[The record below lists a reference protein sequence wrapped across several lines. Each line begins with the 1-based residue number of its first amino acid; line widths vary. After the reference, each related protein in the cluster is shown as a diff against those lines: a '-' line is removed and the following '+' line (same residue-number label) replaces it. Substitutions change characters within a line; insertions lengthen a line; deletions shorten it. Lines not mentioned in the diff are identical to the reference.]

1 MRTKRTPHFRSTAS
15 YRAGMLLAV
24 LTVLTGILGG
34 LHTAGFLRN
43 PWGVVAEDPFQVRI
57 PINARAI
64 PAYSRV
70 NREDMLN
77 PNTGGL
83 MFQRLPPQ
91 SVVGISVKYRGDG
104 GLVESRV
111 ESVQRDIDGGVVCV
125 VDGRSIRAEEL
136 VELGGAVMNVN
147 GIIGRVVRRD
157 KRAGLAFRE
166 DAFFPQG
173 TPEGIAGATPRG
185 MRAVTLD
192 ASVLTG
198 IYSLQ
203 AGDRLDLLA
212 SISSG
217 KSAEAA
223 APSVVGLS
231 AIGRGEEGGGQT
243 TAVLLARDAMVLR
256 PVYVRNE
263 ASAVSSLT
271 QGRRIQNEPH
281 YEVAIAVNP
290 DDVIRLQEAISK
302 ELQITCVAHSMQ
314 ASSVEAGASL
324 DSTEAPRSLTAP
336 VTVRAI
342 PAYAVVTRDAFVD
355 PATRRIRTEEI
366 SPEEAERLGIETN
379 VESILGT
386 VARHDIPPGSFL
398 RAADLLKQRAA
409 VAPAVGDSP
418 EAAVPAAS
426 REDWRV
432 VRLPLVTQEG
442 GVDEATVVGD
452 RPAITAFVPAGRT
465 AFAIPWNRV
474 YGAEHLQL
482 EDHID
487 LLASWSLES
496 DEEQEETETR
506 PDGTRIVRRRSD
518 QAQRSTL
525 RTQEDSLGYRSESW
539 FVAADAIVIG
549 PVGFP
554 APAAAL
560 RAIGGRNG
568 ESGGGVAASTAAHSG
583 PPLLIAVEDRDVER
597 VAAALAAKGTLFTAA
612 YHAAVNTVPA
622 GQRRIAVAAQ
632 DLPEFSEFSET
643 GWLGNR
649 RRPATRLVNIDDP
662 RFANALSPQEI
673 EGYYGRILKAVKRRE
688 EIFRAEDF
696 LPAGTAP
703 GYLADAVP
711 GTVIMAV
718 SDRLIGGLDAF
729 VMGDR
734 VAIVQRGR
742 VPLAAGTIRHSPVHL
757 ENEARVVSG
766 DVRVASAARGGRVML
781 EVSSASTA
789 RLQAALAEVSR
800 VSGVAGDPRAAT
812 SLEAVGLPRA
822 SGHSGAAAVEN
833 ASEGIPDFSPL
844 DDAVVVESIVGGQ
857 RTWEIFGGAKRR
869 AGERR

>member
-1 MRTKRTPHFRSTAS
+1 MRTNRTSHARSSAS
-15 YRAGMLLAV
+15 YRAGMLLAAF
-24 LTVLTGILGG
+24 TVLTGILGG
-34 LHTAGFLRN
+34 LYSAGVLRN
-43 PWGVVAEDPFQVRI
+43 PWVVAEDPFQVRI
-57 PINARAI
+57 PINALAI
-64 PAYSRV
+64 PAYTRV

-77 PNTGGL
+77 PATGGL
-83 MFQRLPPQ
+83 MYQRLPPQ
-91 SVVGISVKYRGDG
+91 SIVGISAKYRGDG
-104 GLVESRV
+104 GLIESRV
-111 ESVQRDIDGGVVCV
+111 ASVQRGVDGGVVCMI
-125 VDGRSIRAEEL
+125 DGRSIRAEDL

-166 DAFFPQG
+166 DTFFPQG

-192 ASVLTG
+192 ASVLIG
-198 IYSLQ
+198 IHSLQ

-217 KSAEAA
+217 RAVEAA
-223 APSVVGLS
+223 APGVVGLS
-231 AIGRGEEGGGQT
+231 PTGRGEEGSEET

-271 QGRRIQNEPH
+271 QGKRIQNEPH

-290 DDVIRLQEAISK
+290 DDVIRLQDAISK
-302 ELQITCVAHSMQ
+302 EMPITCVAHSMQ
-314 ASSVEAGASL
+314 ASSVAAESNLDAPESL
-324 DSTEAPRSLTAP
+324 RSLTAP

-342 PAYAVVTRDAFVD
+342 PAYAVVTREAFVD
-355 PATRRIRTEEI
+355 PATRRLRTQEV

-386 VARHDIPPGSFL
+386 VTRHDIPPGSFL
-398 RAADLLKQRAA
+398 RAADLLKQRGPVTPMA
-409 VAPAVGDSP
+409 GDTP

-432 VRLPLVTQEG
+432 VRLPLAAQEG
-442 GVDEATVVGD
+442 AMDEATVVGD

-496 DEEQEETETR
+496 DQEQEETETR

-518 QAQRSTL
+518 QARRSTL

-560 RAIGGRNG
+560 RAIGGRVG
-568 ESGGGVAASTAAHSG
+568 EAAATGGATLSVHSG

-612 YHAAVNTVPA
+612 YHAAVDTVPA
-622 GQRRIAVAAQ
+622 GQRRIAVVAQ
-632 DLPEFSEFSET
+632 DLMEFSEFSET
-643 GWLGNR
+643 VWLGNR

-662 RFANALSPQEI
+662 GFAEALSPE
-673 EGYYGRILKAVKRRE
+673 ELETYYGRILKAAKRRE

-696 LPAGTAP
+696 LPAGTAS
-703 GYLADAVP
+703 GYLADAAP
-711 GTVIMAV
+711 GTVLMAV

-729 VMGDR
+729 VTGDR
-734 VAIVQRGR
+734 VAVVQRGR
-742 VPLAAGTIRHSPVHL
+742 VPLVAGAVQHSPVQL
-757 ENEARVVSG
+757 GNEASVVAG

-781 EVSSASTA
+781 EVLSGSAA
-789 RLQAALAEVSR
+789 RLQAALAEVSG
-800 VSGVAGDPRAAT
+800 VSGVAGEPGAAT

-822 SGHSGAAAVEN
+822 SGVSDAAAVEDRFQ
-833 ASEGIPDFSPL
+833 GIPDFNPL
-844 DDAVVVESIVGGQ
+844 DDAVMVESIVGGQ
-857 RTWEIFGGAKRR
+857 RTWEIFGGTKRR
-869 AGERR
+869 AGDRR

>member
-1 MRTKRTPHFRSTAS
+1 
-15 YRAGMLLAV
+15 MLLAAF
-24 LTVLTGILGG
+24 TVLTGILGG
-34 LHTAGFLRN
+34 LYSAGVLRN
-43 PWGVVAEDPFQVRI
+43 PWGVSAEDPFQVRI
-57 PINARAI
+57 PINALAI
-64 PAYSRV
+64 PAYTRV

-77 PNTGGL
+77 PTTGGL
-83 MFQRLPPQ
+83 MYQRLPPQ
-91 SVVGISVKYRGDG
+91 SIVGISAKYRGDG
-104 GLVESRV
+104 GLIESRV
-111 ESVQRDIDGGVVCV
+111 ESVQRGLDGGVVCMI
-125 VDGRSIRAEEL
+125 DGRSIRAEDL

-166 DAFFPQG
+166 DTFFPQG

-198 IYSLQ
+198 IHSLQ

-217 KSAEAA
+217 RAVEAA
-223 APSVVGLS
+223 APGVVGLS
-231 AIGRGEEGGGQT
+231 PAGRGEEGSEET

-271 QGRRIQNEPH
+271 QGKRIQNEPH

-290 DDVIRLQEAISK
+290 DDVIRLQDAISK
-302 ELQITCVAHSMQ
+302 EMRITCVAHSMQ
-314 ASSVEAGASL
+314 ASSVEGGVGEASAE
-324 DSTEAPRSLTAP
+324 TAQTLTAP

-355 PATRRIRTEEI
+355 PATRRIRTEEV
-366 SPEEAERLGIETN
+366 SPEEAERLGIETD
-379 VESILGT
+379 VAAILGT

-409 VAPAVGDSP
+409 EPSGAADSP
-418 EAAVPAAS
+418 QAVESAAS
-426 REDWRV
+426 REGWRV
-432 VRLPLVTQEG
+432 VRLPLAAQEG
-442 GVDEATVVGD
+442 AMDEATVVGD

-496 DEEQEETETR
+496 DQEQEETETR

-518 QAQRSTL
+518 QARRSTL

-539 FVAADAIVIG
+539 FVAADAIVIA

-560 RAIGGRNG
+560 RAIGGRGG
-568 ESGGGVAASTAAHSG
+568 ESAATGGASVTAHSG

-612 YHAAVNTVPA
+612 YHAAVDTVPA

-643 GWLGNR
+643 VWLGNR
-649 RRPATRLVNIDDP
+649 RRPATRLVSSDDP
-662 RFANALSPQEI
+662 GFADALEPQQL
-673 EGYYGRILKAVKRRE
+673 EGFYGRILKAAKRRE

-711 GTVIMAV
+711 GTVLMAV

-729 VMGDR
+729 VTGDR
-734 VAIVQRGR
+734 VAVVQRGR
-742 VPLAAGTIRHSPVHL
+742 VPLAAGAIRHSPVEL
-757 ENEARVVSG
+757 ETEARVVAG
-766 DVRVASAARGGRVML
+766 DVRVASASRGGRVML
-781 EVSSASTA
+781 EVSSASAA
-789 RLQAALAEVSR
+789 RLQAALAEVSS
-800 VSGVAGDPRAAT
+800 VSGVAGSPGTAM
-812 SLEAVGLPRA
+812 SLEALGLPRA
-822 SGHSGAAAVEN
+822 TGGVSAAGAADT
-833 ASEGIPDFSPL
+833 SGGIPDFSPL

-857 RTWEIFGGAKRR
+857 RTWEIFGGTKRR